1 LAAAIKVKC
10 SPRPG
15 IGRAASSLI
24 LAIVT
29 ATGGTRG
36 QAIAQTTVVRKI
48 GTDSVLVIPGEIY
61 RAGSLHQALLG
72 ENYRYE
78 WTTPITVPILDLRA
92 AHGGLT
98 PTKEGGG
105 MQAKNLHFVTADSS
119 EYVFRQVKKTDLILG
134 PEYRHTL
141 IWYIV
146 RDEGSASHP
155 TGALAA
161 APLLAAARVLHPTP
175 QLYFMPDDPALG
187 EFRKDF
193 AGVLGTLEEFPN
205 VPKEGHAFLNAD
217 KIIDS
222 DDLLEKINAD
232 ATTRVDARA
241 LLTARLMDMLI
252 GDNDRH
258 PDQWEWARFG
268 KDDTDPYEPIPRD
281 RDKAFVSY
289 EGLLLSIARLAVPSL
304 VTFRDSYPD
313 PSALFANAGEFDR
326 RMLQGLDRNVWDSV
340 ANSLTR
346 RITDQ
351 VIDDAVMKM
360 PGEYGD
366 RLNEIAST
374 LKSRRNGLR
383 RAADQYYSE
392 LWKVADIHGTDAD
405 EQLTVTRSPGGLV
418 DVVIQSGNAA
428 PYFSRRFD
436 PRDTREIRVY
446 LHGGN
451 DRAIVR
457 GAAAR
462 SIPLRIIGG
471 NGTNFFTDE
480 STVGGKRN
488 QTRFYDAGAVTN
500 VKYAKDTID
509 EKANIDMAFNH
520 SFNRRPW
527 LRAYGTLIPPQKD
540 RGNSFQPIASLHS
553 QRGLGIYPEI
563 GVRQYDYGFR
573 KVPYASMRDLRLAYS
588 PSSNRMRIR
597 TAFDKRLEESD
608 VHVPVTA
615 SMSQFEV
622 VEFHGFGND
631 VPDLRGRL
639 YDVRLRQWQ
648 LRPAIGRSLNAVSDV
663 SLGPVVKY
671 STTDSLAN
679 RFIAQQQPYG
689 FTRFGQAGLQLKA
702 HLESRDYADTLRPR
716 LLLDVAASGY
726 PGMWD
731 VAKPYESLD
740 AWAASYI
747 TFNIPKKPV
756 LALRFGGKKL
766 WGPFPYF
773 DAAFLGG
780 SETFRTEEKQRY
792 AGDASLYGTT
802 ELRVPIA
809 KFPLIVPLD
818 VGAIGFVDAGKV
830 YLNGESP
837 GGWHTA
843 AGAGFWVGFL
853 DPGKSVNILFTD
865 RSNRRVVTN
874 VGFAF

>member
-1 LAAAIKVKC
+1 MIQRRLRLAHC
-10 SPRPG
+10 
-15 IGRAASSLI
+15 GRIVSASGLGLLLTLSLVTTAAS
-24 LAIVT
+24 
-29 ATGGTRG
+29 
-36 QAIAQTTVVRKI
+36 AQTKVVRKI

-61 RAGSLHQALLG
+61 RAGGLHRALLG
-72 ENYRYE
+72 DNYRDE
-78 WTTPITVPILDLRA
+78 WTTPITVPVLDLRTFR
-92 AHGGLT
+92 GGLT

-105 MQAKNLHFVTADSS
+105 MQAKNLHFVTSDSA

-134 PEYRHTL
+134 PEYEHTL

-155 TGALAA
+155 MGGLAVPALMSAA
-161 APLLAAARVLHPTP
+161 NLLHATP

-193 AGVLGTLEEFPN
+193 AGVLGTIEEFPN
-205 VPKEGHAFLNAD
+205 VPKQGHAFANAD
-217 KIIDS
+217 KIIGS
-222 DDLLEKINAD
+222 DDLLEKINASD
-232 ATTRVDARA
+232 TTRIDARA
-241 LLTARLMDMLI
+241 LLTARLVDMLI

-258 PDQWEWARFG
+258 PDQWDWARLG
-268 KDDTDPYEPIPRD
+268 KDDTDPYEPIGRD

-289 EGLLLSIARLAVPSL
+289 EGLLLSIARFAVPSL
-304 VTFRDSYPD
+304 VTFRASYPD

-326 RMLQGLDRNVWDSV
+326 RLLQSLDRTVWDST
-340 ANSLTR
+340 ANSLMQ
-346 RITDQ
+346 RITDR
-351 VIDDAVMKM
+351 VIDDAVERM
-360 PGEYGD
+360 PTEYGD

-383 RAADQYYSE
+383 AAADKYYTE
-392 LWKVADIHGTDAD
+392 LWRVADVHGTDAD
-405 EQLTVTRSPGGLV
+405 DQLTVTRSGNGLV
-418 DVVIQSGNAA
+418 DVVIRSGNAA

-436 PRDTREIRVY
+436 LRDTKEIRIY

-451 DRAIVR
+451 DRATVQ
-457 GAAAR
+457 GATAR

-471 NGTNFFTDE
+471 NGTNTFTDL
-480 STVGGKRN
+480 STVGGRRN
-488 QTRFYDAGAVTN
+488 QTRFYDAGTVTN
-500 VKYAKDTID
+500 VKYAKDTVD
-509 EKANIDMAFNH
+509 EKANVDMAFNH

-527 LRAYGTLIPPQKD
+527 LRAYGTLVPPQKD
-540 RGNSFQPIASLHS
+540 RGSSFKPVASLHS
-553 QRGLGIYPEI
+553 QRGLGIFPEI
-563 GVRQYDYGFR
+563 GVKKYDYGFR
-573 KVPYASMRDLRLAYS
+573 DVPYASMKEARLAYS
-588 PSSNRMRIR
+588 VSSNRMRIR
-597 TAFDKRLEESD
+597 TAFDKRFEESD

-631 VPDLRGRL
+631 VPDLRGRQ
-639 YDVRLRQWQ
+639 YDVRMRQWL

-663 SLGPVVKY
+663 SIGPIVKLT
-671 STTDSLAN
+671 TTDSVAN
-679 RFIAQQQPYG
+679 RFIAQLQPYG

-702 HLESRDYADTLRPR
+702 HLESRDYPDTLRPR
-716 LLLDVAASGY
+716 LLLDVTGSGY

-740 AWAASYI
+740 AWAASYV

-756 LALRFGGKKL
+756 LALRVGGKKL

-780 SETFRTEEKQRY
+780 SETFRTEEKQRF

-809 KFPLIVPLD
+809 KFPLILPLD
-818 VGAIGFVDAGKV
+818 VGAIGFFDAGKV

-837 GGWHTA
+837 DGVHTA
-843 AGAGFWVGFL
+843 AGGGFWVGFL
-853 DPGKSVNILFTD
+853 NPGTSVNILFTD
-865 RSNRRVVTN
+865 RSKHRVVTN